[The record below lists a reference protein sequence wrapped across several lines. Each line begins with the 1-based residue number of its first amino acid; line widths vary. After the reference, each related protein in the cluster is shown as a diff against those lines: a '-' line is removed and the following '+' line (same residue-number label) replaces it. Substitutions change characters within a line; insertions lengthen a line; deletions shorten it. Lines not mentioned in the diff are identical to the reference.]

1 MISLNLYKLVH
12 ILGILLVFSSFGGLV
27 LHAMN
32 GGTKATNGGRRL
44 VMAGYVVGLF
54 LILLGGFGMLA
65 RLDIVQGGLPG
76 WVWFKLVVWIVI
88 GGLIALPYRKPEAS
102 RLLWILGPA
111 LGLIAA
117 WAGLFKPF

>member
-32 GGTKATNGGRRL
+32 GGTKATNAGRRI
-44 VMAGYVVGLF
+44 VTNGYGVGLF

-65 RLDIVQGGLPG
+65 RLGIVQGGLPG
-76 WVWFKLVVWIVI
+76 WIWLKLAVWIAV
-88 GGLIALPYRKPEAS
+88 GGLFALPSRRPDAS

-111 LGLIAA
+111 LGLLAA
-117 WAGLFKPF
+117 WAGLYKPF

>member
-1 MISLNLYKLVH
+1 MISLNVYKLVH

-27 LHAMN
+27 LHAIN
-32 GGTKATNGGRRL
+32 GGTKVTNIGRRL
-44 VMAGYVVGLF
+44 VTTSFTVGL
-54 LILLGGFGMLA
+54 LLVLLGGFGMLA

-111 LGLIAA
+111 LGLLAA

>member
-1 MISLNLYKLVH
+1 MISLDVYKLVH

-27 LHAMN
+27 LHAIN
-32 GGTKATNGGRRL
+32 GGTKVTNVGRRL
-44 VMAGYVVGLF
+44 VTTSYAAGLL

-111 LGLIAA
+111 LGLLAA

>member
-32 GGTKATNGGRRL
+32 GGTKATNAGRRI
-44 VMAGYVVGLF
+44 VTIGYGVGLF

-65 RLDIVQGGLPG
+65 RLGIVQGGLPG
-76 WVWFKLVVWIVI
+76 WIWLKLAVWIAV
-88 GGLIALPYRKPEAS
+88 GGLFALPYRRPDTS
-102 RLLWILGPA
+102 RLLWILGPT
-111 LGLIAA
+111 LGLLAA
-117 WAGLFKPF
+117 WAGLYKPF

>member
-32 GGTKATNGGRRL
+32 GGTKATNAGRRL

-65 RLDIVQGGLPG
+65 RLGIVQVGLPG
-76 WVWFKLVVWIVI
+76 WIWFKLAVWLVI
-88 GGLIALPYRKPEAS
+88 GGLFALPYRKPGSA

-117 WAGLFKPF
+117 WAALYKPF

>member
-32 GGTKATNGGRRL
+32 GGTKATNAGRRI
-44 VMAGYVVGLF
+44 VTIGYGVGLF

-65 RLDIVQGGLPG
+65 RLGIVQGGLPG
-76 WVWFKLVVWIVI
+76 WIWLKLAVWIAV
-88 GGLIALPYRKPEAS
+88 GGLFALPYRRPDTS

-111 LGLIAA
+111 LGLLAA
-117 WAGLFKPF
+117 WAGLYKPF